1 MAYGTVND
9 HAEQGGQGDMSTL
22 DALQLRKHDL
32 RVAMVKCVKA
42 EGRTAMT
49 TMKVWKKI
57 RECQKAEAYLR
68 CLLYTSQSPRD

>member
-1 MAYGTVND
+1 
-9 HAEQGGQGDMSTL
+9 MSTMQ
-22 DALQLRKHDL
+22 ALELRKHDL
-32 RVAMVKCVKA
+32 RVALVKCVKA

-68 CLLYTSQSPRD
+68 RT